1 MSAASTS
8 LTVIEAGLQTTVQA
22 GPRLGLR
29 HLGVPSAGAADPLS
43 LALANRLVG
52 NDLAAPGLEVT
63 LSGMKLRTESAC
75 SVAVT
80 GAACAVSVDGQ
91 PAAMHERLFLEA
103 GAEFRIGAAET
114 GVRSYLAVVGGVLV
128 DEMLGSRSTYLPA
141 SLGGYRGR
149 ALEAGD
155 GLVMGEAQIA
165 GGRLSSGR
173 LSSGRLSSDTLQTP
187 ERYRPDFRGAWS
199 LRVCPGAE
207 FASLT
212 ADSRERLAD
221 GRYAVGRRSDR
232 MGVAL
237 DGVVLKTGSTG
248 VLDSRPVFPG
258 TLQCPE
264 GGQPLLLGVD
274 AQTTGGYPRVAEVIR
289 ADRQWIGQ
297 LRSGDRLRF
306 LVRDTRTAQREYAET
321 LDFWREWLPGIETL
335 I

>member
-1 MSAASTS
+1 MSRDSRASAELPS

-22 GPRLGLR
+22 APRHGLR
-29 HLGVPSAGAADPLS
+29 HLGVPSSGAADPLS

-52 NDLAAPGLEVT
+52 NDLGAPGLEVT
-63 LSGMKLRTESAC
+63 LSGMRLRADAAC
-75 SVAVT
+75 RVAVT
-80 GAACAVSVDGQ
+80 GAACAVLMDGRSVAQ
-91 PAAMHERLFLEA
+91 HEQLSLEA
-103 GAEFRIGAAET
+103 GAELRMGGVET
-114 GVRSYLAVVGGVLV
+114 GVRSYLAVSGGLLV
-128 DEMLGSRSTYLPA
+128 DEVLGSASTYLPA
-141 SLGGYRGR
+141 ALGGYRGR

-155 GLVMGEAQIA
+155 
-165 GGRLSSGR
+165 RLIVAPVPASQGPP
-173 LSSGRLSSDTLQTP
+173 QTP
-187 ERYRPDFRGAWS
+187 KRYRPEFRNTWS

-212 ADSRERLAD
+212 RESRERLLA
-221 GRYAVGRRSDR
+221 GRYTVGRRADR

-237 DGVVLKTGSTG
+237 DGVVLNTDSTG

-264 GGQPLLLGVD
+264 GGQALLLGVD

-297 LRSGDRLRF
+297 LRSGDHLRL
-306 LVRDTRTAQREYAET
+306 LLRDRETARLDYAAV
-321 LDFWREWLPGIETL
+321 LDFWREWLPGIEML